1 MSSHPAPVDSV
12 ACAPAGR
19 ARAGLRCRVPCP
31 CGCVARAWRT
41 GLTAALVAQAVLA
54 SARPALAQAEIE
66 LLNATL
72 TPKDYPQVGTST
84 TVVGCLAANPT
95 CSTRMTD
102 ADFTE
107 AGTTYLIR
115 TLSRNYHATR
125 PPATNQLLNI
135 SFETALSTRLE
146 SMTLHVDN
154 VPFVFADAGAKSATG
169 RRGNL

>member
-1 MSSHPAPVDSV
+1 M

-19 ARAGLRCRVPCP
+19 ARAGLRCRVPYP

-41 GLTAALVAQAVLA
+41 GLTAALSALAVLA

-72 TPKDYPQVGTST
+72 TPKDYPPAGTSN

-95 CSTRMTD
+95 YSTRMTD

-115 TLSRNYHATR
+115 TLSRNYRTTR
-125 PPATNQLLNI
+125 PPATNQLLNN

-154 VPFVFADAGAKSATG
+154 VPFVFADTGAKSATG

>member
-12 ACAPAGR
+12 ACAPAGH
-19 ARAGLRCRVPCP
+19 ARAGLRFRVPCP

-41 GLTAALVAQAVLA
+41 GLTAALAALAVLA

-72 TPKDYPQVGTST
+72 TPKDYPQVGT
-84 TVVGCLAANPT
+84 
-95 CSTRMTD
+95 
-102 ADFTE
+102 
-107 AGTTYLIR
+107 TYLIR
-115 TLSRNYHATR
+115 TLSRNYRATR